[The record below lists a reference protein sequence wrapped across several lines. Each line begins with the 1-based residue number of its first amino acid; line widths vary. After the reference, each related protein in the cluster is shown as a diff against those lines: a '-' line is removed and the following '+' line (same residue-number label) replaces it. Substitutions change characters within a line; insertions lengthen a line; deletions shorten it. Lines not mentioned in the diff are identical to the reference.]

1 MIQCLNCKNYYDK
14 KKYMTKHNHRALNC
28 VYCREKFI
36 TMYISLRD
44 ENMKKTNYNCCI
56 IL

>member
-14 KKYMTKHNHRALNC
+14 KKYMTRTHQALNC
-28 VYCREKFI
+28 VYCREKYI
-36 TMYISLRD
+36 TSYISLRD
-44 ENMKKTNYNCCI
+44 ENIKKVNYNCCI